1 MIFPPIELP
10 QYIVVPP
17 TDCEMKDIIGY
28 HNKHL
33 TGKISNYTAFF
44 EKCGYL
50 LSAIYRRW
58 TILPNEWDSHFIPQS
73 THFIFRL
80 HFALC
85 SLSSVLYPSK
95 KRYRLAGVKCQGL
108 TQGNQVSLFIG
119 DLDVVACC
127 FAGLAHP
134 ACFCS

>member
-33 TGKISNYTAFF
+33 TGKISNYTSFF

-50 LSAIYRRW
+50 LSIQ
-58 TILPNEWDSHFIPQS
+58 TPDNPEFVNVTL
-73 THFIFRL
+73 
-80 HFALC
+80 
-85 SLSSVLYPSK
+85 
-95 KRYRLAGVKCQGL
+95 RYHHRHTLADTNV
-108 TQGNQVSLFIG
+108 
-119 DLDVVACC
+119 
-127 FAGLAHP
+127 
-134 ACFCS
+134 

>member
-50 LSAIYRRW
+50 LSAIY
-58 TILPNEWDSHFIPQS
+58 DSLCNHKK
-73 THFIFRL
+73 TEIFEIYMQNSWI
-80 HFALC
+80 AGIGKK
-85 SLSSVLYPSK
+85 SAAWNLSNLG
-95 KRYRLAGVKCQGL
+95 R
-108 TQGNQVSLFIG
+108 I
-119 DLDVVACC
+119 
-127 FAGLAHP
+127 
-134 ACFCS
+134 

>member
-33 TGKISNYTAFF
+33 SGKISNYTAFF

-50 LSAIYRRW
+50 QLLLISTVDSLENRVIFGFYHHTFRQLSNYR
-58 TILPNEWDSHFIPQS
+58 EGK
-73 THFIFRL
+73 
-80 HFALC
+80 
-85 SLSSVLYPSK
+85 LSQTLNKEQES
-95 KRYRLAGVKCQGL
+95 
-108 TQGNQVSLFIG
+108 
-119 DLDVVACC
+119 
-127 FAGLAHP
+127 
-134 ACFCS
+134 